1 MQECIRDLNKILK
14 ASPALFCKQFSP
26 EGFEWVDLTHRDE
39 SVITFRRKGIKK
51 ADDLLIILNLTPV
64 TRTDW
69 EIELKEPLF
78 TREIFNSDDIKY
90 GGSGSVNNKVVKR
103 TVVNKDEKKYKLIVN
118 LPPLSGIILK

>member
-1 MQECIRDLNKILK
+1 
-14 ASPALFCKQFSP
+14 
-26 EGFEWVDLTHRDE
+26 
-39 SVITFRRKGIKK
+39 
-51 ADDLLIILNLTPV
+51 
-64 TRTDW
+64 
-69 EIELKEPLF
+69 LKETFF